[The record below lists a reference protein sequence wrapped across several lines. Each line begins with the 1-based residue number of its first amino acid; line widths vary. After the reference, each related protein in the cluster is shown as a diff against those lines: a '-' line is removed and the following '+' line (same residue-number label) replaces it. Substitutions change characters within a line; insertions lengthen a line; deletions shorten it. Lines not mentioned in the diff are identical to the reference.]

1 MHEKK
6 EWMHSPQSQRF
17 HLLLHREQGRE
28 RHPGATLLRRRRAA
42 LRCCHRRGN
51 GGVRCEDAIALR
63 VRKEQPMHD
72 TCAVANAALINRNL
86 EQGED
91 LRIMNQL

>member
-1 MHEKK
+1 
-6 EWMHSPQSQRF
+6 
-17 HLLLHREQGRE
+17 
-28 RHPGATLLRRRRAA
+28 
-42 LRCCHRRGN
+42 
-51 GGVRCEDAIALR
+51 VRCEDAIALR

-72 TCAVANAALINRNL
+72 ACAVANAALINRNL